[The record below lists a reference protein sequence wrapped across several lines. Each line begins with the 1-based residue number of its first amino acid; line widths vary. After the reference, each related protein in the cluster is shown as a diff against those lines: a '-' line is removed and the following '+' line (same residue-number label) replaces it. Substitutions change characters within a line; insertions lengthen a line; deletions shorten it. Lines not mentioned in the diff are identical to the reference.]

1 MEMDDRFISTKEA
14 AELMGVSRVTIFN
27 KIKKGEIEAKKI
39 GRNYVIDKRSL
50 GSIYQDIT
58 PKQKKLISKAV
69 KKAVEEFGEAL
80 KKLGRE

>member
-1 MEMDDRFISTKEA
+1 MDDRFISTKEA